1 MLRTEAVT
9 IWCHVFFVYFFFEY
23 SSMAQ
28 KMQSQMFWHFFLLLE
43 LLMRKFV

>member
-9 IWCHVFFVYFFFEY
+9 IWCHVFFCLFFFEY

-28 KMQSQMFWHFFLLLE
+28 KMQSQMFWQITLLLE
-43 LLMRKFV
+43 LLMRIFF

>member
-1 MLRTEAVT
+1 MLRTEAVA
-9 IWCHVFFVYFFFEY
+9 IWCHVYFCEY
-23 SSMAQ
+23 LSMAQ

>member
-1 MLRTEAVT
+1 MLRTEAVA
-9 IWCHVFFVYFFFEY
+9 IWCHVFFEY